1 MFLFTLAVFIM
12 LLCLHILTLNMYSG
26 KQNLYSISRRT
37 KLSYF
42 LLLLYF
48 FVLFLMNVIS
58 LQHNWQYKVSP
69 TRRRKNKCS
78 YSDSSPG
85 IFVLFL
91 LGYLYSVHSY
101 SVYSDTVTVNTWSY
115 YDFCF
120 CCFCT
125 FSHVSDLYCKFF
137 NFPPPPQVPGIFWR
151 L

>member
-1 MFLFTLAVFIM
+1 MNMFLFTLTVFIM

-58 LQHNWQYKVSP
+58 LQRNWQYKVSP
-69 TRRRKNKCS
+69 TQRRKTNALILT
-78 YSDSSPG
+78 SSPG

-91 LGYLYSVHSY
+91 LGDLYSVHSY
-101 SVYSDTVTVNTWSY
+101 SVYSVYSQSEHMVLLR
-115 YDFCF
+115 FLLL
-120 CCFCT
+120 
-125 FSHVSDLYCKFF
+125 LYLYFF
-137 NFPPPPQVPGIFWR
+137 TCEWP
-151 L
+151 LL